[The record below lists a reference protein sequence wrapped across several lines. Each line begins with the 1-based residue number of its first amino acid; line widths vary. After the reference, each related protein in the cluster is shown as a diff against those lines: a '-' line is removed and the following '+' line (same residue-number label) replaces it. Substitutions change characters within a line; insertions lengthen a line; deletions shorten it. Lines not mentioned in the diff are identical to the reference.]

1 TAVDGLDSTYY
12 LVRQLQ
18 WFILGLIGFVLA
30 CLFPYKKYQKMTLY
44 IVIASFSL
52 LIAVLIFGDTVNR
65 ATRSVSLF
73 GFNIQPSEFIKLLLI
88 IYLSSVYSKKQKYIG
103 NFVYGVLPPLII
115 TACMILLIVLQP
127 DIGTATII
135 MLIVGTI
142 IVSSGIRMKHL
153 ALLTLFAGSI

>member
-1 TAVDGLDSTYY
+1 STCNIIVECSVESKPDEVLFVKGLLKGYDYTLIITPMILASFGVVMIYSASMVSTAVDGLDSTYY

-52 LIAVLIFGDTVNR
+52 LIAVLIFGDTVNS

-88 IYLSSVYSKKQKYIG
+88 IYL
-103 NFVYGVLPPLII
+103 
-115 TACMILLIVLQP
+115 
-127 DIGTATII
+127 
-135 MLIVGTI
+135 
-142 IVSSGIRMKHL
+142 
-153 ALLTLFAGSI
+153 